1 MSENGR
7 AVNQMIRRPA
17 DGRDGSMGRMEYPI
31 HYDES
36 VNYWWITDVQKEI
49 FNSPCETFEAE
60 VNLGEAYVQIV
71 YPIRKEFLRQNL
83 IAGAEYYE
91 GTYDRVYFPFEN
103 NRVDFTTFEHRPHHM
118 WVYGKTELLVDE
130 EGDYP
135 FEIYTCG
142 GMKTWLNGTEVLC
155 FTPYTRNIPGKEF
168 VNLHLNAG
176 LNELVIYADELA
188 ERDVFFY
195 YEFRYKGE
203 KPLKGAIELGEYVEE
218 VLDTELFLKSC
229 YLPRDLVKSGNVV
242 VHYDSTLLKEDKKI
256 NVSFGRANGD
266 DATVTARKA
275 ENELVIG
282 AASDFRV
289 GAFALYLS
297 CRAGEFFISRK
308 LVEGVS
314 CEEASRVSPADTE
327 SLRKQQALQFLCEQG
342 GGMITATLAVL
353 EVEGKWNEK
362 AIKGLDESLEMIEN
376 WEDCADFCL
385 SPLFLLM
392 TKYQRYLSKEQYDRI
407 RSAVLNFR
415 YWIDEPGND
424 VMWYFSENHAMLFHV
439 GQYLAGYLFPEEE
452 FTVSGRLGREQY
464 EIGKK
469 RVEGWFSH
477 FEKYGFAEWN
487 SGTYIPVDL
496 IGFFTLYMAAPDQ
509 QIRDKAK
516 RAIDFTFRL
525 MCCNTYHGVLCSSF
539 GRCYEDTLKIR
550 TLMEPNFLTWTAY
563 GVGRMTAGARSV
575 TLYAISDYEAPK
587 EFGENQPGKGQW
599 LSVELDQGINGVKT
613 YGYKT
618 SDYFLACVRRFKPFV
633 HGHQQHLMNL
643 AIGAQGAQFF
653 INHPG
658 ERTFSGENRPSYWAG
673 NGTMPY
679 IEQYRN
685 VMMMVFHTDPEELVH
700 HIHAYF
706 PVYDYDEYE
715 IDGNWVYIKSGNG
728 YAGCWFSNGVSMTK
742 YGANTG
748 KELIS
753 QGLDHAV
760 VVKAGSESEHGSF
773 ERFKEG
779 LKAAEVKWDGK
790 NGVIFR
796 EPEGISME
804 ITDVGRVMVNGKI
817 LPFEPC
823 MEMKIEKGNF

>member
-1 MSENGR
+1 
-7 AVNQMIRRPA
+7 
-17 DGRDGSMGRMEYPI
+17 MGRMEYPI

-36 VNYWWITDVQKEI
+36 VNYWWITEVQKEL

-83 IAGAEYYE
+83 IAVAEYYV
-91 GTYDRVYFPFEN
+91 GRYDRVYFPFEN

-118 WVYGKTELLVDE
+118 WVYGKTELLVEE

-135 FEIYTCG
+135 FEVYTCG
-142 GMKTWLNGTEVLC
+142 GLKTWLNGKQVFC
-155 FTPYTRNIPGKEF
+155 FAPYTRNIPGREM
-168 VNLHLNAG
+168 VNLHLQKG

-203 KPLKGAIELGEYVEE
+203 KKLVGSIDLGDYVEE
-218 VLDTELFLKSC
+218 VLDTEVFLKSC
-229 YLPRDLVKSGNVV
+229 FLPRDLVKNGNVTV
-242 VHYDSTLLKEDKKI
+242 RYDNSLLKEDKTI
-256 NVSFGRANGD
+256 QVSVGKADGEKK
-266 DATVTARKA
+266 TVTARKS
-275 ENELVIG
+275 ENELIIG
-282 AASDFRV
+282 AAADFCV
-289 GAFALYLS
+289 GAYSIFLS
-297 CRAGEFFISRK
+297 CLAGEFSITRK

-314 CEEASRVSPADTE
+314 AENVSEIIPAATE
-327 SLRKQQALQFLCEQG
+327 SERKQQTLKFLCEQG

-353 EVEGKWNEK
+353 EREGKWNEN
-362 AIKGLDESLEMIEN
+362 AAKGLDESLEMIEN
-376 WEDCADFCL
+376 REDCADFCL

-392 TKYQRYLSKEQYDRI
+392 TRYREYLSEEQYDRMK
-407 RSAVLNFR
+407 RAVLNFR

-439 GQYLAGYLFPEEE
+439 GQYLAGWMFPDET
-452 FTVSGRLGREQY
+452 FPVSGRTGREQY
-464 EIGKK
+464 ETGRT
-469 RVEGWFSH
+469 RVEGWFRH

-496 IGFFTLYMAAPDQ
+496 IGFFTLYMAAPDPE
-509 QIRDKAK
+509 IRSAAK

-525 MCCNTYHGVLCSSF
+525 MCCNTYHGVFCSSF

-563 GVGRMTAGARSV
+563 GVGRMTAGARSAA
-575 TLYAISDYEAPK
+575 LYAISDYEAPE
-587 EFGENQPGKGQW
+587 EFAENQPEKGQW
-599 LSVELDQGINGVKT
+599 MSVELDQGINRVKT

-643 AIGAQGAQFF
+643 AIGDQGAQFF

-658 ERTFSGENRPSYWAG
+658 ERTYSGENRPSYWAG

-685 VMMMVFHTDPEELVH
+685 VMMMVFHTAPEELVQD
-700 HIHAYF
+700 IHAYF
-706 PVYDYDEYE
+706 PAYDYDAYE
-715 IDGNWVYIKSGNG
+715 IAGKWVYIKSGDG
-728 YAGCWFSNGVSMTK
+728 YAGCWFSNGAEMTE

-753 QGLDHAV
+753 HGPDHAIV
-760 VVKAGSESEHGSF
+760 LKAGSKSEHGSF
-773 ERFKEG
+773 EQFKEG
-779 LKAAEVKWDGK
+779 LRAAFVSWDGK
-790 NGVIFR
+790 DSITFR
-796 EPEGISME
+796 ELGKFSME
-804 ITDVGRVMVNGKI
+804 LVDTAHVLVNGAE
-817 LPFEPC
+817 LPYDEC
-823 MEMKIEKGNF
+823 MEMKIEKGDF